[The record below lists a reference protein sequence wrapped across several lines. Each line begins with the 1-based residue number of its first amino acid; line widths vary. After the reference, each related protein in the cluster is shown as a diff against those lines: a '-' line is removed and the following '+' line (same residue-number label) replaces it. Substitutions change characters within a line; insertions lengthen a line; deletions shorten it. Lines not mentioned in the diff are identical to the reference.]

1 MTAAKSTL
9 DPAVLNYRATNI
21 IVLVSAEAQKQ
32 TYPQIKKY
40 KTYSFFKITKVSF
53 CPRESFPIYTFT
65 YEFKCTC
72 PQ

>member
-32 TYPQIKKY
+32 TYPKILKIQDLQ
-40 KTYSFFKITKVSF
+40 FFQDHQSIVLSQ
-53 CPRESFPIYTFT
+53 RILSHLYIYL
-65 YEFKCTC
+65 
-72 PQ
+72 